1 MPSVVSIHANVKRVL
16 KTTGLIGDQMNASMA
31 LVDRTIVLTAL
42 LEDLL
47 RARFAM
53 KASTGRVVVA
63 MIAIL
68 TQRVSSAKGA
78 ILIINSALSA
88 LWVTAFKMVSVWNA
102 IVTHVPIV
110 VLRLQD
116 VTSASQAT
124 ISSTTM
130 EFVFHVKMAAFNA
143 SRSTSAQDATRT
155 CIRSSVRLTYSALVT
170 ITEGGQTQTRPNHGR
185 VAVSSH
191 STRKMENARNV
202 TNTSQDAHH
211 ALKSVNSANQ

>member
-42 LEDLL
+42 LVVLL

-88 LWVTAFKMVSVWNA
+88 PWVTVFKTVSAWSA
-102 IVTHVPIV
+102 IVTHVLIAVSP
-110 VLRLQD
+110 QHD
-116 VTSASQAT
+116 VTSVSQDT
-124 ISSTTM
+124 ISITTM
-130 EFVFHVKMAAFNA
+130 GYVSHAKMAASNA

-185 VAVSSH
+185 VAVSSR
-191 STRKMENARNV
+191 STQKMESARNA
-202 TNTSQDAHH
+202 TNTSQVAHH
-211 ALKSVNSANQ
+211 ALK